1 MKRHV
6 FCCSSFSDFSFCQPD
21 GHQSKINHWGCKYE
35 TDHNWELL
43 FRTLQWWYFGKYKYI
58 SNKGEL
64 KGNHRGS
71 RSPFQI
77 QGLGDTEITGGMNTG
92 SVTSRKFSRSI
103 YGSWKIRICRLCVSW
118 IIKKIEAHVKG
129 SFKKYFLEQWGRHA
143 HAKNLQHKYV
153 PQFDSKS
160 CWIMVV
166 RIDHYN
172 SVHHDSLDIFY
183 HSIGTGW
190 RAGINN
196 LSKKGLGMKKTKWP
210 KMRRNFA
217 KCWDFVLRN

>member
-77 QGLGDTEITGGMNTG
+77 QGLGDTEITGGWTLVQSLVENSQDRFTAREKFEY
-92 SVTSRKFSRSI
+92 VDYVFHELSRKSKRMWRAASKNIFWSS
-103 YGSWKIRICRLCVSW
+103 GDDMPT
-118 IIKKIEAHVKG
+118 
-129 SFKKYFLEQWGRHA
+129 Q
-143 HAKNLQHKYV
+143 KNLQHKYV
-153 PQFDSKS
+153 PQIDSKL

-166 RIDHYN
+166 RIDQYN
-172 SVHHDSLDIFY
+172 SVHHDSLIF
-183 HSIGTGW
+183 SIIQSAPDDGQE
-190 RAGINN
+190 
-196 LSKKGLGMKKTKWP
+196 
-210 KMRRNFA
+210 
-217 KCWDFVLRN
+217 

>member
-6 FCCSSFSDFSFCQPD
+6 FCCSSFGDFSFCQPD

-143 HAKNLQHKYV
+143 HAKKPTAQVCASN
-153 PQFDSKS
+153 
-160 CWIMVV
+160 W
-166 RIDHYN
+166 
-172 SVHHDSLDIFY
+172 
-183 HSIGTGW
+183 
-190 RAGINN
+190 
-196 LSKKGLGMKKTKWP
+196 
-210 KMRRNFA
+210 
-217 KCWDFVLRN
+217 

>member
-1 MKRHV
+1 MVTITIK
-6 FCCSSFSDFSFCQPD
+6 FKGGLFTGLD
-21 GHQSKINHWGCKYE
+21 SKLIHTFGIWKDTYFAAVALVILVSVNLMVVRVNHWGCKYE

-143 HAKNLQHKYV
+143 HAKKPTAQVCASN
-153 PQFDSKS
+153 
-160 CWIMVV
+160 W
-166 RIDHYN
+166 
-172 SVHHDSLDIFY
+172 
-183 HSIGTGW
+183 
-190 RAGINN
+190 
-196 LSKKGLGMKKTKWP
+196 
-210 KMRRNFA
+210 
-217 KCWDFVLRN
+217 